1 MARLLEMVP
10 TTGAH
15 LRFIAECFR
24 PEERLECMASWGEEP
39 LVALTRSWLFSK
51 EAYTCVTPDGQPLC
65 VWGINDELRSEGFFV
80 DDWAEFWLLGTT
92 DILKHKIAFL
102 RACRDWKPL
111 IAATYPRLRS
121 HIDASYDLSLR
132 WAKWLGCEICAP
144 APFGKNG
151 ALFCEVR
158 LEWAAQ

>member
-1 MARLLEMVP
+1 MVSLRMVTP
-10 TTGAH
+10 TGRH
-15 LRFIAECFR
+15 LRSIADRFR
-24 PEERLECMASWGEEP
+24 PEEAVECMASWNEEP
-39 LVALTRSWLFSK
+39 LVGVTRSWLFSA
-51 EAYTCVTPDGQPLC
+51 ESAVCIDGDGLPLC
-65 VWGINDELRSEGFFV
+65 IWGINDEVSA

-102 RACRDWKPL
+102 RTCRDYMPL
-111 IAATYPRLRS
+111 VAAKYPRLRS
-121 HIDASYDLSLR
+121 HIDARYDLSLR

>member
-1 MARLLEMVP
+1 VARLLELVP

-15 LRFIAECFR
+15 LRSIAERFR

-51 EAYTCVTPDGQPLC
+51 EAVTCLTPDRKPLC
-65 VWGINDELRSEGFFV
+65 VLGINDEVNADG
-80 DDWAEFWLLGTT
+80 WAEFWLLGTT

-102 RACRDWKPL
+102 RTCRDWKPL
-111 IAATYPRLRS
+111 IAAKYPRLRS
-121 HIDASYDLSLR
+121 HIDARYDLSLR

-158 LEWAAQ
+158 LTWAAQ

>member
-1 MARLLEMVP
+1 VARLLEMVP
-10 TTGAH
+10 TTGWH

-24 PEERLECMASWGEEP
+24 PEERLECQASWGEEP
-39 LVALTRSWLFSK
+39 LVALTRSWLFSM
-51 EAYTCVTPDGQPLC
+51 EAHTCLGPYATPLC
-65 VWGINDELRSEGFFV
+65 VWGINEEISP

-102 RACRDWKPL
+102 RTCRDYMPL
-111 IAATYPRLRS
+111 VAAKYPRLRS
-121 HIDASYDLSLR
+121 HIDARYDLSLR